1 MEFGSDFH
9 ILDYP
14 KGKSFFH
21 HFPNSN
27 LYASGR
33 QALMALAIA
42 RGWQKLWIP
51 SYFCKESLSYL
62 RTLETELVEY
72 NCIPTTDP
80 VEVIKRM
87 PANKGEGI
95 LVVNYFGLHNLKNF
109 NVEAEII
116 EDHTH
121 DLIGEWAQFSSADWC
136 IASLRKT
143 IPIADGGILWSPLRH
158 KLPLELAPTQEIE
171 EVIGVR
177 YGAMEQKALY
187 LKGIKTDKS
196 VFLRNL
202 IESEEKFANVA
213 LSGISKRSYNILAEF
228 DVGAWYRLKRDNHN
242 LLINKVII
250 PKGIN
255 LLKTNAEKNT
265 SFSFCL
271 LFDKKEQRDCIRQYL
286 IAHSV
291 YPAVLWSIDSTKDI
305 EAKRFGDRILSIHCD
320 GRYDNADMLTLA
332 NILNSIL

>member
-9 ILDYP
+9 ILSYP
-14 KGKSFFH
+14 KGDSFFH

-42 RGWQKLWIP
+42 RNWRKLWIP
-51 SYFCKESLSYL
+51 SYFCKESLNYL

-72 NCIPTTDP
+72 NCIPTADP
-80 VEVIKRM
+80 IEVVKRI
-87 PANKGEGI
+87 PANKNDGI

-109 NVEAEII
+109 NVEAEIV

-143 IPIADGGILWSPLRH
+143 IPIADGGILWSPLGYE
-158 KLPLELAPTQEIE
+158 LPPELDTTQEIE
-171 EVIGVR
+171 KVIGAR
-177 YGAMEQKALY
+177 YEAMEQKALY

-202 IESEEKFANVA
+202 IKSEEKFANVA
-213 LSGISKRSYNILAEF
+213 LSGISKRSYDVLGEF
-228 DVGAWYRLKRDNHN
+228 DIVAWYDLKRNNHK
-242 LLINKVII
+242 LLMNEVII
-250 PKGIN
+250 PKGVT
-255 LLKTNAEKNT
+255 LLKANAEKNT

-271 LFDKKEQRDCIRQYL
+271 LFDKKEQRDYIRQYL

-291 YPAVLWSIDSTKDI
+291 YPAILWSIDSLRDI

-320 GRYDNADMLTLA
+320 GRYDNTDTLTLA
-332 NILNSIL
+332 SILNSIL